1 MFLTMGVSLYT
12 SRIVLNTLGV
22 SDFGI
27 YNVVGGVVMMFS
39 FLNSSMSS
47 ATQRFYSFE
56 LGKKDYEQL
65 KRVFTMSVNIHAII
79 AVVIF
84 VLAET
89 IGLWFLNAK
98 LVIPV
103 ERLVAANWV
112 YQLSILSFMFTIMG
126 VPYNAMLIARERMN
140 VYAYVSIIEVILKLA
155 IVFMLVYLGYDK
167 LKMYAILVF
176 GVAVVIWFIYKSYCN
191 RKFLET
197 NYSFSWD
204 KVLYKTLINYAGW
217 NLFGN
222 IASVAMGQGV
232 NILLNLF
239 FGPIVNAARGIAFQV
254 NSAVNGFVINFQ
266 MAMNPQ
272 IVKSYAGNDLEY
284 MHQLIYKGSKYSFFL
299 LFLLVLPILIETE
312 LILHWWL
319 KIVPAYTALF
329 CRLILINTLIDCISG
344 TLMTSAQSSG
354 KIKVYHSVVGG
365 LLLFILPISY
375 LLLKLGLPPQTTLC
389 VSISISI
396 IALFTRLMIIRNLIS
411 LSIKEFLKSVLVPIL
426 LVSVLSIVFPF
437 IIKLSLNQEILRFF
451 SVCIS
456 SVISVTITIYFLG
469 LKKEERF
476 FMKNKVRLFTIKV
489 KNYFN

>member
-1 MFLTMGVSLYT
+1 
-12 SRIVLNTLGV
+12 
-22 SDFGI
+22 
-27 YNVVGGVVMMFS
+27 
-39 FLNSSMSS
+39 
-47 ATQRFYSFE
+47 
-56 LGKKDYEQL
+56 
-65 KRVFTMSVNIHAII
+65 
-79 AVVIF
+79 
-84 VLAET
+84 
-89 IGLWFLNAK
+89 
-98 LVIPV
+98 
-103 ERLVAANWV
+103 
-112 YQLSILSFMFTIMG
+112 
-126 VPYNAMLIARERMN
+126 
-140 VYAYVSIIEVILKLA
+140 
-155 IVFMLVYLGYDK
+155 MLVYLGYDK

-344 TLMTSAQSSG
+344 TLMTSAQASG
-354 KIKVYHSVVGG
+354 KIKVYQSVVGG